1 MSNLAI
7 IPTLDLP
14 GSRRWR
20 VCGKLAVS
28 SLLRALWDGELR
40 ALRSAE
46 PPLFPTGRRDLVE
59 KVNPDFESRNRML
72 GWRWDTAADGNAA
85 KAGTDGD
92 LRRWKVARAAARELL
107 LEELASLENA
117 ADYEWVLLMDA
128 DCVALRNLD
137 HLLDR
142 DDADI
147 LVTSRNA
154 PDPGFLAVRGRAG
167 RELASGWCKER
178 EKRSAD
184 WENGHAAAL
193 SAALAAEN
201 WRTGVF
207 ETGEVVRA
215 TGPGV
220 ALTDLKNAAVIHFGG
235 MAPKDKQPLAFAF
248 HMMTVYGDEDGLFL
262 DMLES

>member
-1 MSNLAI
+1 MFNLAI

-59 KVNPDFESRNRML
+59 KVNPDFEGRNQML
-72 GWRWDTAADGNAA
+72 GWRWDTTAGGNAA
-85 KAGTDGD
+85 KAGADGD
-92 LRRWKVARAAARELL
+92 LHRWKVARAAARELL

-117 ADYEWVLLMDA
+117 ADYEWVLVMDA
-128 DCVALRNLD
+128 DCVALRNLV

-147 LVTSRNA
+147 LVASRYA
-154 PDPGFLAVRGRAG
+154 PDPGFLAVRGRAA
-167 RELASGWCKER
+167 RELAARWRKER
-178 EKRSAD
+178 EKRSDD

-193 SAALAAEN
+193 SAALAAGN

-215 TGPGV
+215 TAPNIS
-220 ALTDLKNAAVIHFGG
+220 LTELKNAAVIHFGG
-235 MAPKDKQPLAFAF
+235 MTPKDKQRLAFAF
-248 HMMTVYGDEDGLFL
+248 HIMTVYGDEDGLFL